1 TPTNSASSSS
11 GSPASSSSG
20 SPDSPKAPTP
30 RPVAPRTRREA
41 RMLRAA
47 AASGASAAG
56 VAAAASSNTP
66 RDERSDR
73 PRASES
79 SADHATPRTF
89 TEQGTA
95 ASARDAADGGSTATG
110 GGSAGGPTDAGGT
123 GPTTRRDA
131 RERRA
136 AEERARG
143 RNRNRDRKGSEEGRA
158 DAPEPARPRRHSPRL
173 GETFPS
179 LVGWTSLS
187 TRLQGVGLLP
197 TRVRPA
203 GLVLFGLF
211 VLTLLVGLVYLL
223 VKGPV
228 RAVAT
233 VVSSPTLLNFLA
245 IGAVLV
251 AVIWILVMVVS
262 HLGLRR
268 GHRYRPWQNKMAG
281 VLVVR
286 SEERRVGKE

>member
-1 TPTNSASSSS
+1 
-11 GSPASSSSG
+11 
-20 SPDSPKAPTP
+20 
-30 RPVAPRTRREA
+30 
-41 RMLRAA
+41 MLRAA

-56 VAAAASSNTP
+56 VAAAADSNTP
-66 RDERSDR
+66 RDEPSDR
-73 PRASES
+73 PQNPEG
-79 SADHATPRTF
+79 SAGHATPRTF
-89 TEQGTA
+89 TQQGET
-95 ASARDAADGGSTATG
+95 ASARDDSGPADPDSADGPP
-110 GGSAGGPTDAGGT
+110 GPGTDAEGT

-136 AEERARG
+136 AEDRARG
-143 RNRNRDRKGSEEGRA
+143 RARGRDRQRTGGSRGEVH
-158 DAPEPARPRRHSPRL
+158 EPARARRHSSRL

-187 TRLQGVGLLP
+187 TLLPGVGLLR
-197 TRVRPA
+197 TRFRPA
-203 GLVLFGLF
+203 GLVVFGLF

-233 VVSSPTLLNFLA
+233 IVSSPTLLNFLA

-262 HLGLRR
+262 HLEIGRASCR
-268 GHRYRPWQNKMAG
+268 
-281 VLVVR
+281 
-286 SEERRVGKE
+286 ERV